1 MKTTPNANLF
11 GVSTAK
17 ETLLHAFQVESMGKE
32 GGREGGREEGGE
44 GGKRERGE
52 REEKKAS
59 NAHVLLFCIEYVRP
73 VLQLATVGMVLP
85 Y

>member
-17 ETLLHAFQVESMGKE
+17 ETLLHAFQVESKGKE

-44 GGKRERGE
+44 GGRGKGGREKRERGE
-52 REEKKAS
+52 RGEKKQAMLMYCYF
-59 NAHVLLFCIEYVRP
+59 A
-73 VLQLATVGMVLP
+73 
-85 Y
+85 